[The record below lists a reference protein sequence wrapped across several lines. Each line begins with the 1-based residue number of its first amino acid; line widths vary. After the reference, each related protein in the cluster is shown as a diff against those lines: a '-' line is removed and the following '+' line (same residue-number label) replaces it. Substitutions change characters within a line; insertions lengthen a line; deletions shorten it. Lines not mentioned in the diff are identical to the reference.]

1 MDPIHAQIIFKV
13 SFLFFFSLSRFNAPF
28 NRRFVKFRERNKF
41 LAIIIAGITVRAFF
55 SRLLVNGFVTH
66 AYSYSRGVPLKTL
79 IPCTTREPGSCSP
92 SLSFRSFNRVA
103 FSLPPFG
110 FCRVRLSTHA
120 YFPVREGSGK
130 LTRSFRKVGGR
141 GRVEREERYRAS
153 ETRHHR

>member
-13 SFLFFFSLSRFNAPF
+13 SFLFFFFSLSRFNAPF

-41 LAIIIAGITVRAFF
+41 LAIIIAGITVLFSTPRKWIRYARIFLFARCPLENTNPLHDAWTRLVFAF
-55 SRLLVNGFVTH
+55 SLV
-66 AYSYSRGVPLKTL
+66 
-79 IPCTTREPGSCSP
+79 
-92 SLSFRSFNRVA
+92 SFAFNRVA

-120 YFPVREGSGK
+120 YSPVREGSGK

>member
-13 SFLFFFSLSRFNAPF
+13 SFLFFLSLSRFNAPF

-92 SLSFRSFNRVA
+92 SLSFRSRLTGSRLACPPLAFVA
-103 FSLPPFG
+103 FASPRTRISLF
-110 FCRVRLSTHA
+110 
-120 YFPVREGSGK
+120 
-130 LTRSFRKVGGR
+130 GR
-141 GRVEREERYRAS
+141 GVVS
-153 ETRHHR
+153 